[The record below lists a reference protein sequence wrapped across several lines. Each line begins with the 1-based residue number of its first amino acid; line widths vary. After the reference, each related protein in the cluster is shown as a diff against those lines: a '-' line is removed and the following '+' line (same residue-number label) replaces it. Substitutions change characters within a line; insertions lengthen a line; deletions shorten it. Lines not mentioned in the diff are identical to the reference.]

1 MNNCKGSQT
10 NIRHA
15 ERTIYRRPDQRKIC
29 QKTLKRSAKLIVL
42 RKNQLCK
49 TNTTLIEPKHSDAE
63 AVDSV
68 TLRRLAISHY
78 RTPFKL
84 TRLNWMLLDKY

>member
-10 NIRHA
+10 NMRHV
-15 ERTIYRRPDQRKIC
+15 ECRIYRRPGQRKIY
-29 QKTLKRSAKLIVL
+29 QETLKRSAKLIVL

-49 TNTTLIEPKHSDAE
+49 TNTTPIEPKHSGAE
-63 AVDSV
+63 AADSAA
-68 TLRRLAISHY
+68 LRRLAISHY
-78 RTPFKL
+78 KAPFKL

>member
-10 NIRHA
+10 NMRHA
-15 ERTIYRRPDQRKIC
+15 EPGIYRRPDQRKIY

-49 TNTTLIEPKHSDAE
+49 TNTTPIEPKHSGAE
-63 AVDSV
+63 AVDSMA
-68 TLRRLAISHY
+68 LRRLAISHY
-78 RTPFKL
+78 RAPF
-84 TRLNWMLLDKY
+84 RLAAPG

>member
-1 MNNCKGSQT
+1 M
-10 NIRHA
+10 RHA
-15 ERTIYRRPDQRKIC
+15 EPRIYKRPDQRKIY

-49 TNTTLIEPKHSDAE
+49 TNTPIEPKHSGVE

-68 TLRRLAISHY
+68 AFRRLAISHY
-78 RTPFKL
+78 RAPF
-84 TRLNWMLLDKY
+84 RLAAPG